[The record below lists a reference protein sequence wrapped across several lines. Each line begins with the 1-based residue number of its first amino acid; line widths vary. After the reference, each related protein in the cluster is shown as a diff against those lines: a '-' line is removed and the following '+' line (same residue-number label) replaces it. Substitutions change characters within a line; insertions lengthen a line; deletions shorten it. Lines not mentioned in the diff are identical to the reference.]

1 MNTNAGKA
9 YERRPEVSNPRA
21 VEAWALIESSKD
33 LSAAKENPGNL
44 DMLRNSLRSNMILW
58 TVFQDAVLDSSSPL
72 PFEIRNNLLNLSR
85 FIDKHTLQ
93 CLSDEDG
100 LGLDI
105 LIDIN
110 RNIAAGLMENNAGVD
125 ANNDQ
130 QTQGS
135 EPINAEPDEAPKE
148 APVSS
153 IGNIEA

>member
-1 MNTNAGKA
+1 M
-9 YERRPEVSNPRA
+9 
-21 VEAWALIESSKD
+21 
-33 LSAAKENPGNL
+33 
-44 DMLRNSLRSNMILW
+44 
-58 TVFQDAVLDSSSPL
+58 

-110 RNIAAGLMENNAGVD
+110 RNIAAGLMENNADVD

-135 EPINAEPDEAPKE
+135 EPINAEPDKAPKE

-153 IGNIEA
+153 IGSIEA